1 MTGGARLTTTMATSL
16 ATTPA
21 GFVAVKT
28 YEPESATRTLLSVRV
43 GPVAPAIGTPFL
55 LHWKLSGALP
65 EAAAVKT
72 MLSPSI
78 VVLPTGCVVIV
89 GGVNARV
96 TDRFLNVIEV
106 AKLEPW
112 TRQPK
117 KSKVVSGVRLVSVVE
132 KL

>member
-1 MTGGARLTTTMATSL
+1 MTGGARLTTTVATSL

-43 GPVAPAIGTPFL
+43 GLVAPAIGTPFL

-65 EAAAVKT
+65 VAAAVRT
-72 MLSPSI
+72 ILSPSI
-78 VVLPTGCVVIV
+78 VVLPTGCVAIV
-89 GGVNARV
+89 GGVNPIV
-96 TDRFLNVIEV
+96 TNRFLNATEA
-106 AKLEPW
+106 AKLELP

-117 KSKVVSGVRLVSVVE
+117 
-132 KL
+132 